1 MGERTST
8 NQRGR
13 VADSAVVVIFG
24 ASGDLTKRKL
34 MPALYNLHVHGLLPR
49 EIAVVGQART
59 AGDDTAFRTR
69 MTDALRERMPA
80 FDHAVWDAMC
90 PHLFYVSGGY
100 DDPAMYEALA
110 ATIAAAAAAVGAKP
124 NVVFYMATPPEVFA
138 TIATHLGRAGLV
150 KAGDDPA
157 AWTRIVV
164 EKPFGR
170 DLESA
175 RALNQTLRT
184 VFDET
189 QIYRIDHYLG
199 KETVQ
204 NILMFRFLNGIF
216 EPVWNRR
223 YVDHVQIIAAET
235 LGVEGRGGYYET
247 SGALRDMLQNHLL
260 QLLTLVAMEPPISLE
275 AEDLRNEKVK
285 VLHAIRR
292 FREDEVLQSAIRGQY
307 GPGTVDGR
315 AVPGY
320 REEANVA
327 PDSRTDTFVAMR
339 LFVENWRWAD
349 VPFYLRTGKRL
360 ARQDT
365 EVVIQFRR
373 APLTLLPD
381 ECGQQPNRLTLHIQP
396 DERITLSFQAKR
408 PGPVLRLAPV
418 QLEFAYRDLDG
429 RVEGTGYETL
439 LYDCLI
445 GDPMPFHRADMVEE
459 AWRVV
464 TPVLDIW
471 HALPPR
477 EFPNY
482 AAGTWGPRAAEDLL
496 TRDGRAW
503 ADPA

>member
-1 MGERTST
+1 
-8 NQRGR
+8 
-13 VADSAVVVIFG
+13 
-24 ASGDLTKRKL
+24 
-34 MPALYNLHVHGLLPR
+34 MPALYNLSGHGLLPR
-49 EIAVVGQART
+49 EIAVVGQARS
-59 AGDDTAFRTR
+59 AGDDDMFRTR
-69 MTDALRERMPA
+69 MTEALRQHVPG
-80 FDHAVWDAMC
+80 FDQTVWQAMC
-90 PHLFYVSGGY
+90 PHLFYVSGDY
-100 DDPAMYEALA
+100 DDPAMYAALSA
-110 ATIAAAAAAVGAKP
+110 KIAAAAAAVGAKP
-124 NVVFYMATPPEVFA
+124 NVLFYMSTPPEVFA

-150 KAGDDPA
+150 KALDDPTG
-157 AWTRIVV
+157 WTRIVV

-175 RALNQTLRT
+175 RALNHTLRT
-184 VFDET
+184 VFDEP

-315 AVPGY
+315 AVAGY
-320 REEANVA
+320 REEAHVA
-327 PDSRTDTFVAMR
+327 ADSRTDTFVAMR

-360 ARQDT
+360 ARHDT

-429 RVEGTGYETL
+429 RAAGTGYETL

-464 TPVLDIW
+464 TPVLDVW
-471 HALPPR
+471 QALPPR

-482 AAGTWGPRAAEDLL
+482 AAGTWGPKAAEELL
-496 TRDGRAW
+496 ARDGRAW
-503 ADPA
+503 AEPT